1 MTLFKLIRKEL
12 THRKVNF
19 FLSIFAVTVAA
30 ASWLLSDAF
39 LTSSNLKSEE
49 MIQAKVEETEATC
62 KSLRMIFVS
71 P

>member
-12 THRKVNF
+12 AHRKVNF
-19 FLSIFAVTVAA
+19 SIHFCSYGSCG
-30 ASWLLSDAF
+30 SWLLSDAF

-49 MIQAKVEETEATC
+49 MIQAKVEETEAH
-62 KSLRMIFVS
+62 SLRMIFVS